1 MCELTQAVSS
11 FIKIKLQF
19 AVKRVGDKQMLLMK
33 LQHCV
38 SDRQRS
44 ESVLQ
49 LEMQPE
55 VILGFPLFPQEL
67 TIIREIFAENKLIN
81 NHFTHYTPGLCAR
94 LTHKMLL
101 RFAGK
106 QG

>member
-38 SDRQRS
+38 SEARS

-67 TIIREIFAENKLIN
+67 TIIREIFAENKLTN
-81 NHFTHYTPGLCAR
+81 NHFTHYTPGLSYPQDAAEICR
-94 LTHKMLL
+94 
-101 RFAGK
+101 
-106 QG
+106 